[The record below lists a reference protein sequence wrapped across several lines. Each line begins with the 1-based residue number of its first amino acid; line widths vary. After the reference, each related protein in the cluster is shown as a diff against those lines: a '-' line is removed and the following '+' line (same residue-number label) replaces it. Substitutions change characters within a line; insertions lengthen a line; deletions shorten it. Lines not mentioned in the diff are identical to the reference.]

1 MSSDTYDATS
11 SERVERQSVAKPTEA
26 QPPEKQPPDT
36 ARSDLEISHHRRTNI
51 SHLPNEMLINIFS
64 EGPPEVLKG
73 TLPFSITI
81 SHVSRYWRAL
91 ALNTP
96 SLWARI
102 HTHPGY
108 ASAYPLPILTLFLAR
123 SRSHPLDI
131 LSGPYDDVRFMT
143 ALLPH
148 AARWRSF
155 IAQDINVDSAR
166 MLSPLYV
173 PQLRRLCI
181 SPVARSDV
189 SRLSQSWFNL
199 ERSPILL
206 FAGGAPLLEELAL
219 DTFALLG
226 YYHPAT
232 KENSYPNL
240 KHFRAHKVAGD
251 HLHLNT
257 RALRAWLTHTPLL
270 QTLTIQPWTQW
281 DPNTSPTVDAPIALP
296 ALTRLE
302 IHCRAELGTSHYR
315 GYLAHVLCSLLA
327 TPALER
333 LVLKGP
339 GLPGQF
345 DDLASVLQCRRLAYP
360 RLRALTID
368 GSWPWPVRV
377 QEDYSLEPLD
387 IDEISDWPPPVIPAA
402 FMRALP
408 DIEDVEVAMG
418 REPIVAFLRELED
431 GAVWPKLRRLDI
443 GVRNREKGR
452 ELPDTTR
459 TMTKRVEAGSPIV
472 HFTLTDC
479 REGDP
484 SED

>member
-11 SERVERQSVAKPTEA
+11 TERLERQSVAEPTEA
-26 QPPEKQPPDT
+26 RRPVEQQKNTP
-36 ARSDLEISHHRRTNI
+36 SDDSQISHGSRTNI

-73 TLPFSITI
+73 TLPFPIAI

-102 HTHPGY
+102 HTHPRH

-143 ALLPH
+143 ALLPL

-155 IAQDINVDSAR
+155 IAHDINVESAR

-181 SPVARSDV
+181 SPVARSSV

-199 ERSPILL
+199 ERSPIPL

-226 YYHPAT
+226 YYHPADVP
-232 KENSYPNL
+232 SSSAYPAL
-240 KHFRAHKVAGD
+240 KHFCAHKVAGD

-257 RALRAWLTHTPLL
+257 RALRAWLTRTPLL
-270 QTLTIQPWTQW
+270 QTLTVQPWIQW
-281 DPNTSPTVDAPIALP
+281 DPNAPPPVDAPIDLP
-296 ALTRLE
+296 CLTRLE

-315 GYLAHVLCSLLA
+315 GYLAHVLGGLLA

-333 LVLKGP
+333 LVLRGP
-339 GLPGQF
+339 GLPAQF
-345 DDLASVLQCRRLAYP
+345 HDLASVLQCGRLTYP

-387 IDEISDWPPPVIPAA
+387 VDEISDWPPPVIPAA

-408 DIEDVEVAMG
+408 NIEEVEV
-418 REPIVAFLRELED
+418 
-431 GAVWPKLRRLDI
+431 
-443 GVRNREKGR
+443 
-452 ELPDTTR
+452 
-459 TMTKRVEAGSPIV
+459 
-472 HFTLTDC
+472 
-479 REGDP
+479 
-484 SED
+484 